1 MGDGGVTVIGYF
13 SRQAVSL
20 RAGNRGQATALFL
33 VVAATLLVVV
43 FASIRLHHVA
53 VARVST
59 SDSVDAIA
67 LSAATWES
75 RCLNLIAAL
84 NDGAIQCFRVIRY
97 TCVVWA
103 ALALAAAFGVGAPA
117 FGLYTKKARK
127 LISGYWDTAHMLVS
141 WSEKIRKAAPYLVLG
156 EVASLSIQR
165 KVPGILSPPNPSG
178 PHDGKNTLELHLAPG
193 APISLMEAIAPISG
207 VLDRLK
213 RMRFLKSAAKAVIAL
228 LDTALRG
235 IVGTAK
241 GPIRMLEPEKD
252 FADRQFVRFEGV
264 HTVPDLPI
272 PFLGEQ
278 GKRLVLEEATA
289 QPYGGGTSEMTWRSR
304 LTERGKK

>member
-1 MGDGGVTVIGYF
+1 MTRIGYF
-13 SRQAVSL
+13 SRQAVQL
-20 RAGNRGQATALFL
+20 RSGNPGQATALFL

-59 SDSVDAIA
+59 ADSVDAIA
-67 LSAATWES
+67 LSAATWEA

-103 ALALAAAFGVGAPA
+103 ALAVAAAFGVGAPGFA
-117 FGLYTKKARK
+117 EYTREARR
-127 LISGYWDTAHMLVS
+127 LIAGYWETAHLLVS

-156 EVASLSIQR
+156 EVAALSNR
-165 KVPGILSPPNPSG
+165 RNVAGILFPLNPHG

-193 APISLMEAIAPISG
+193 APVYLTDAIAPIRG
-207 VLDRLK
+207 VLNRLK
-213 RMRFLKSAAKAVIAL
+213 RIRLLKSATKAVIAL

-235 IVGTAK
+235 IVGTGK
-241 GPIRMLEPEKD
+241 GPIRMLEPEED
-252 FADRQFVRFEGV
+252 FPDRQFVRFEGF
-264 HTVPDLPI
+264 HTTPDLPI
-272 PFLGEQ
+272 PFLEEQ
-278 GKRLVLEEATA
+278 GKRRVFEEATA
-289 QPYGGGTSEMTWRSR
+289 QPYGGGSAEMTWRSR
-304 LTERGKK
+304 LTGRGTK

>member
-1 MGDGGVTVIGYF
+1 MTRIGFF
-13 SRQAVSL
+13 SRQAVRL
-20 RAGNRGQATALFL
+20 RSGNPGQATALFL

-59 SDSVDAIA
+59 ADSVDAIA
-67 LSAATWES
+67 LSAATWEA

-97 TCVVWA
+97 TCVAWA
-103 ALALAAAFGVGAPA
+103 ALAVAAAFGVGAPA
-117 FGLYTKKARK
+117 FAEYTREARR
-127 LISGYWDTAHMLVS
+127 LIAGYWETAHLLVS

-156 EVASLSIQR
+156 EVAALSNR
-165 KVPGILSPPNPSG
+165 RNVAGILFPPNPRG

-193 APISLMEAIAPISG
+193 EPVHLTDAIAPIRD
-207 VLDRLK
+207 VLNRLK
-213 RMRFLKSAAKAVIAL
+213 RIRLLESATKAVIAL

-235 IVGTAK
+235 IVGTGK
-241 GPIRMLEPEKD
+241 GPIRMLEPEED
-252 FADRQFVRFEGV
+252 FPDRQFVRFEGI

-272 PFLGEQ
+272 PFLEEQ
-278 GKRLVLEEATA
+278 GKRRVFEEATA
-289 QPYGGGTSEMTWRSR
+289 QPYGGGSAEMTWRSR
-304 LTERGKK
+304 LTGRGTK